1 MKTFSKLYS
10 DFWVNP
16 NNAELMQLE
25 VEAKLMAIYLQGNSH
40 HNMLGV
46 YYLPTLYVASDLKQS
61 VKKVQNA
68 LKSLCDVSYCKY
80 DAKTQYIW
88 VCNMALEQ
96 IGEEISPKDNRIIAI
111 QAIWNSLPI
120 QIEFLSEVHDKYH
133 TIFRLE
139 PRFISHSKSTNYK
152 TSDDSSVIKLE
163 NIVEEHKEIVTN
175 TNGISLSSI
184 NLNKN
189 TNKEPSIDAHLTSIP
204 PAIDPSFNLTSSFE
218 GVSCNKKPLQS
229 PPMVENSYN
238 FNKTNILI
246 PISKGYDTVQKDC
259 LSITAHLDTITSNQ
273 SLVDKVADKNEE
285 ISSHPLE
292 GVTNFSNTPSKDLT
306 NPFATPSEGLQS
318 PSEAPS
324 ETLRSNIEYISKNIE
339 DINKKEEI
347 EEEKEKKDINLNNV
361 LIPDIVVQARPYV
374 EMPSKIFNPS
384 FSKQLKDQEETK
396 KTEAV
401 DAKKQLTAYQT
412 CNLPVVTT
420 ASMLETNLA
429 SVFSVSSD
437 ISISSNASDASALC
451 DNSVIPFIHIGSMDS
466 DSDVSAAASADAIK
480 VIFEHW
486 KTVMQHPRSKL
497 DCKRSSLIRKALKMG
512 YTAQELCDAVTGCS
526 ITPHNMGE
534 NLQGQR
540 YDGLHIIF
548 KDADQIDRFIYN
560 CHHPPKSKSN
570 NEAVK
575 RQEDNLHELNKWLES
590 KNKSTETTENSF
602 FQE

>member
-16 NNAELMQLE
+16 DNAELMQLE
-25 VEAKLMAIYLQGNSH
+25 VDAKLMAIYFQGNSH

-46 YYLPTLYVASDLKQS
+46 YYLPILYVASDLKQS
-61 VKKVQNA
+61 AKKVQNA
-68 LKSLCDVSYCKY
+68 LKSLCNVSYCKY

-96 IGEEISPKDNRIIAI
+96 IGEEISPKDNRTTAI
-111 QAIWNSLPI
+111 QSIWNNLPI
-120 QIEFLSEVHDKYH
+120 QIEFLSEVYDKYH
-133 TIFRLE
+133 NIFRLE

-163 NIVEEHKEIVTN
+163 NIVKEHKEIVTN
-175 TNGISLSSI
+175 TNSI
-184 NLNKN
+184 NLNSIDLNKN

-204 PAIDPSFNLTSSFE
+204 PAIDPSFNLISSFE
-218 GVSCNKKPLQS
+218 GVSCNKKPFQS
-229 PPMVENSYN
+229 PPMVESSYN

-246 PISKGYDTVQKDC
+246 PISKGYDAVQKDC
-259 LSITAHLDTITSNQ
+259 LSITTHLDTITSNQ

-292 GVTNFSNTPSKDLT
+292 EVTNFSDTPSKDFT
-306 NPFATPSEGLQS
+306 NPFATPSKGLQS
-318 PSEAPS
+318 PSESPS
-324 ETLRSNIEYISKNIE
+324 EALRSNIEYISKNIE

-361 LIPDIVVQARPYV
+361 LIPDIVVQARPYFEKPTDV
-374 EMPSKIFNPS
+374 FNSS
-384 FSKQLKDQEETK
+384 FSKQPKDLEEIE
-396 KTEAV
+396 KTDFLAV
-401 DAKKQLTAYQT
+401 DAKKQLIAYGP
-412 CNLPVVTT
+412 CNSPVVTT
-420 ASMLETNLA
+420 ASMLKTNLA
-429 SVFSVSSD
+429 SVFPVASNIPASCNNSIVPVTYTDPVVGVSVS
-437 ISISSNASDASALC
+437 
-451 DNSVIPFIHIGSMDS
+451 
-466 DSDVSAAASADAIK
+466 AASADAIK
-480 VIFEHW
+480 VIFEQW
-486 KTVMQHPRSKL
+486 KIIMQHPKAKL
-497 DCKRSSLIRKALKMG
+497 DCKRSSLICKALKMG
-512 YTAQELCDAVTGCS
+512 YTAQELCDAVIGCS

-548 KDADQIDRFIYN
+548 KDADQIDRFIHN
-560 CHHPPKSKSN
+560 CHHPPKPKSN

-575 RQEDNLHELNKWLES
+575 RQEDNLYELNKWLES
-590 KNKSTETTENSF
+590 KNKSKDTTENSF